1 MENLNLILKK
11 ISLFLNNL
19 PFDQSYLKHI
29 FNLENEKNPLV
40 ILLINTFSQ
49 KLSKSNEENT
59 FYFIVF
65 TLIIVTK
72 VFEEDEYFDVQMI
85 YKVEKLILD
94 YYEKIKNKMEPYL
107 IPIEL
112 RSSVTIRDIIAS
124 RLNCFKYLFDRKEI
138 TELITLLSKLF
149 IEDESYEYIIKV
161 ISLNNA
167 SQCDIFE
174 GYIIEL
180 DKAIDICEESHKV
193 LLNKLNTLNSI
204 KILVLIEV

>member
-72 VFEEDEYFDVQMI
+72 VFEEDEYFKKSI
-85 YKVEKLILD
+85 
-94 YYEKIKNKMEPYL
+94 
-107 IPIEL
+107 
-112 RSSVTIRDIIAS
+112 
-124 RLNCFKYLFDRKEI
+124 FKYF
-138 TELITLLSKLF
+138 LIS
-149 IEDESYEYIIKV
+149 
-161 ISLNNA
+161 ISNI
-167 SQCDIFE
+167 QF
-174 GYIIEL
+174 YFYR
-180 DKAIDICEESHKV
+180 
-193 LLNKLNTLNSI
+193 
-204 KILVLIEV
+204 